1 MAGMSDVRGYG
12 LVARWRRVGVLA
24 SFYLAFFGFH
34 GGFAMQASDAE
45 QVSGHPAKA
54 TFGGGCF
61 WCTEAVYAQIKGVQ
75 SVTSGYTGGR
85 IADPNYK
92 QVCSGL
98 TGHAE
103 AVEIEYDPAVV
114 PFEKLLEIFFATHDP
129 TTLNRQGADVGT
141 QYRSAIFY
149 HDDKQKETAERV
161 IASLDAAKVFPS
173 LIVTTLEKAKVFY
186 PAEDYHQDY
195 FAINGY
201 QPYCQAVIV
210 PKVEKVRKVF
220 KELLKDE

>member
-1 MAGMSDVRGYG
+1 MAGTKNSVDYG
-12 LVARWRRVGVLA
+12 LAARRRTVSVAALVC
-24 SFYLAFFGFH
+24 FAFVVFQ
-34 GGFAMQASDAE
+34 GGFVMEASAAE
-45 QVSGHPAKA
+45 TSPGHTAKA

-85 IADPNYK
+85 IANPNYK

-103 AVEIEYDPAVV
+103 AVEIEYNPAVV

-161 IASLDAAKVFPS
+161 IASLDAANVFPS
-173 LIVTTLEKAKVFY
+173 PIVTTLEKAVVFY

-201 QPYCQAVIV
+201 QPYCQAVIA

-220 KELLKDE
+220 EELLKDE

>member
-1 MAGMSDVRGYG
+1 MAGMNEEGGYG
-12 LVARWRRVGVLA
+12 WLGSRRRFNTVTLL
-24 SFYLAFFGFH
+24 LAFVVFQ
-34 GGFAMQASDAE
+34 GGSEMQAEDAG
-45 QVSGHPAKA
+45 SGQTAKA

-61 WCTEAVYAQIKGVQ
+61 WCTEAVYAHIKGVQ
-75 SVTSGYTGGR
+75 SVTSGYIGGHV
-85 IADPNYK
+85 ADPNYK

-103 AVEIEYDPAVV
+103 AVEIEYDPATV

-149 HDDKQKETAERV
+149 HDDKQKETSERV
-161 IASLDAAKVFPS
+161 IASLNAANVFPS
-173 LIVTTLEKAKVFY
+173 PIVTTLEKATVFY

-195 FAINGY
+195 FAANGY

-210 PKVEKVRKVF
+210 PKVEKVRKAF
-220 KELLKDE
+220 KDLLKDE